1 MNTLLRRL
9 SQLNE
14 LQELRSHV
22 LQGETPVLLTGL
34 GSVHRAMTALTL
46 ALDLERPAL
55 FLCAEEKEAQ
65 RLCAD
70 IAALAETQPVVLPAR
85 EWQLR
90 PQGSA
95 SRQWEHRRVQALLQI
110 ARGARLIIAT
120 GEAAA
125 QRCIPRSVLEN
136 TTLSLEAGRQYDIT
150 ELCRSLIRAGYVRC
164 EQVEGEGQFSVRGGI
179 LDVFSPGEDAP
190 IRCEFFDDEIDAM
203 GIFDITTQRRTR
215 NIERATLLPAGE
227 VLPYHDASSAENAA
241 AVLETAAKHLPKK
254 EGADALRRQL
264 LADADD
270 LRHGLTPA
278 GADRYMAAVYPEEET
293 LFSYLPEDC
302 LVCACESGRI
312 AENLRAAHALFKEDI
327 TFAVESGAMAGV
339 MSHLMFSETEL
350 AAAMGAFPVIQL
362 ESLPTSRNLL
372 APRVLLHPH
381 ARQLNTYGG
390 SLDAAAADI
399 THYLQMNYAVT
410 VLCGGE
416 VRCRN
421 MERLLRERGLP
432 AALDL
437 TGETEPK
444 VGQVSVCVGALSA
457 GSEWPAL
464 KLAVLTEGQL
474 TRSVSGKSRA
484 PRRAHDSSRK
494 KLQSYTD
501 LTPGDLVVHTHHGIG
516 RFVEMLR
523 LPVDGVEKD
532 YIKIAYAGSD
542 CLYVP
547 CTALD
552 LVSKYIGAASED
564 PDKPARLNKLGGS
577 EWAKTTYRAKTA
589 ARDLAEGLIKLYA
602 QRQRQAGFAFSPD
615 SPWQQEFED
624 AFAYTETDDQLRA
637 IAEIKRDMEKPV
649 PMDRLLCGDVGYGKT
664 EVALRAVMKCIMD
677 GKQAAI
683 LVPTTVLAQ
692 QHYAT
697 AMSRFHGFPVNIEVL
712 SRFRSP
718 KQAKE
723 ILERTAQGRVD
734 LLIGTHKLL
743 QKNVTFKDLG
753 LLVIDEEQR
762 FGVAAKENLRQKTAQ
777 VDTLTLSATPIP
789 RTLNMALS
797 GIRDMSSIEEPPQD
811 RQVVQTYVLEHDW
824 GMVAEAIHR
833 ELNRGGQ
840 VYFLHNRVEN
850 IDATAERLRI
860 LLGED
865 TVIAVGH
872 GKMPQEQLSSVMQR
886 MADGEIQVLVC
897 TTIIETGIDIPN
909 VNTLIIEDA
918 DRMGLAQLH
927 QIRGRIGRSARRAYA
942 YLTYRPGKI
951 LTEVAAKRLTAIRE
965 YVEFGSGFKIAMRDL
980 EIRGAGNLLGPEQSG
995 YMMSVGYDMYLKLLN
1010 DAVLEQQGKASEI
1023 RPDCTAD
1030 LTISANIPEN
1040 YVPSAEQRMDLY
1052 RRIAAIEVQADA
1064 DDLTDELLDRYGDV
1078 PRSVMALTE
1087 VALLR
1092 RAAAGLGIRDI
1103 TQHREQITF
1112 SLCEAPDVTAL
1123 ARVCALPSYRQRL
1136 RLRADSEP
1144 KLTLYLQ
1151 SGEDALRASRALVG
1165 ELQLYQLQNITD
1177 KTPE

>member
-1 MNTLLRRL
+1 MNALLREL
-9 SQLNE
+9 LQLNE
-14 LQELRSHV
+14 LQDLRDHV
-22 LQGETPVLLTGL
+22 LQKETPVLMSGL
-34 GSVHRAMTALTL
+34 GSVHRAMAALTL
-46 ALDLERPAL
+46 AQELDRPVL

-65 RLCAD
+65 RLSAD
-70 IAALAETQPVVLPAR
+70 VTALTKVRPVILPAR
-85 EWQLR
+85 EWQLH

-95 SRQWEHRRVQALLQI
+95 SRQWEHRRLQALLQI
-110 ARGARLIIAT
+110 SQGARIIIAT

-125 QRCIPRSVLEN
+125 QRCIPQRVLQSA
-136 TTLSLEAGRQYDIT
+136 TLSLEVARQYDVAK
-150 ELCRSLIRAGYVRC
+150 LCQDLIRAGYVRC

-203 GIFDITTQRRTR
+203 GVFDITTQRRTR
-215 NIERATLLPAGE
+215 NIEKALLLPAGE
-227 VLPYHDASSAENAA
+227 VLPYHSADSAESAACTLEAA
-241 AVLETAAKHLPKK
+241 AKRLPKR
-254 EGADALRRQL
+254 EGTDALRRQL
-264 LADADD
+264 TADADD
-270 LRHGLTPA
+270 LRNGLTPM
-278 GADRYMAAVYPEEET
+278 GPDRYMAAVYQEEEN
-293 LFSYLPEDC
+293 LISYLPEDC
-302 LVCACESGRI
+302 LVFICESSHV
-312 AENLRAAHALFKEDI
+312 AESLRASQALLKEDL
-327 TFAVESGAMAGV
+327 TFAVESGAMAGT
-339 MSHLMFSETEL
+339 MGRLMLSEAEFAEAIGRFSVVQ
-350 AAAMGAFPVIQL
+350 M

-372 APRVLLHPH
+372 APKVLLHPS
-381 ARQLNTYGG
+381 AKQLNTYGG

-399 THYLQMNYAVT
+399 THYLQMNYRVV

-421 MERLLRERGLP
+421 MQNLLRERKLP
-432 AALDL
+432 ATLDL
-437 TGETEPK
+437 EGTAAPAH
-444 VGQVSVCVGALSA
+444 GQILVSVGALSA

-474 TRSVSGKSRA
+474 TQGVSGKARKARTS
-484 PRRAHDSSRK
+484 HDNNRQ

-501 LTPGDLVVHTHHGIG
+501 LSPGDLVVHTHHGIG

-552 LVSKYIGAASED
+552 LVSKYIGASSED
-564 PDKPARLNKLGGS
+564 PDKPAKLNKLGGT
-577 EWAKTTYRAKTA
+577 EWAKTTYRAKA
-589 ARDLAEGLIKLYA
+589 AAKDLAEGLIKLYA
-602 QRQRQAGFAFSPD
+602 QRQRQGGFAFSPD

-624 AFAYTETDDQLRA
+624 AFAYTETGDQLRA
-637 IAEIKRDMEKPV
+637 IAEIKKDMEKPV

-677 GKQAAI
+677 GKQSAI

-697 AMSRFHGFPVNIEVL
+697 AMSRFHGFPVTIEVL

-718 KQAKE
+718 KQVKD
-723 ILERTAQGRVD
+723 ILERTAQGKID

-743 QKNVTFKDLG
+743 QKNVVFKDLG

-762 FGVAAKENLRQKTAQ
+762 FGVAAKENLRQKAAR

-811 RQVVQTYVLEHDW
+811 RQVVQTYVLEHNW
-824 GMVAEAIHR
+824 GVVAEAIRR
-833 ELNRGGQ
+833 EINRGGQ
-840 VYFLHNRVEN
+840 VYYLHNRVEN
-850 IDATAERLRI
+850 IDATAQRLRA
-860 LLGED
+860 LLGDD
-865 TVIAVGH
+865 TVIATGH
-872 GKMPQEQLSSVMQR
+872 GKMPQEQLASVMQR
-886 MADGEIQVLVC
+886 MADGEVQVLVC

-927 QIRGRIGRSARRAYA
+927 QIRGRIGRSARRAHA

-951 LTEVAAKRLTAIRE
+951 LTEVASKRLTAIRE

-1030 LTISANIPEN
+1030 LTISANIPEG

-1052 RRIAAIEVQADA
+1052 RRIAAIDIQADA
-1064 DDLTDELLDRYGDV
+1064 DDLIDELLDRYGDV
-1078 PRSVMALTE
+1078 PKSVTALTE

-1092 RAAAGLGIRDI
+1092 RAAAGVGIRDI
-1103 TQHREQITF
+1103 TQRREQIVF
-1112 SLCEAPDVTAL
+1112 SLCDTPDVTAL
-1123 ARVCALPSYRQRL
+1123 AKVCALPSYRQRL
-1136 RLRADSEP
+1136 RLKADKEP
-1144 KLTLYLQ
+1144 RLYFYLQ
-1151 SGEDALRASRALVG
+1151 PGENALRAARALVG

-1177 KTPE
+1177 KESE